1 MDQSSNNLT
10 KARSATSSDVGP
22 AANGKKPCTDY
33 HDLSV
38 KLVKN
43 LYILVLEQLTI
54 SSEGDRNSGC
64 AYFAARISS
73 AMNAYCRALMA
84 LMDGSVAAMRFT
96 SRHSSG
102 PLLGLLPRTRIS
114 SCT

>member
-1 MDQSSNNLT
+1 MNQHDQVVCPAQGSLNGDFVERGFRWT
-10 KARSATSSDVGP
+10 RGTGKIDWVQDFPGGDDATRLGS
-22 AANGKKPCTDY
+22 
-33 HDLSV
+33 
-38 KLVKN
+38 
-43 LYILVLEQLTI
+43 
-54 SSEGDRNSGC
+54 

-84 LMDGSVAAMRFT
+84 LMAGSVAAMRFT
-96 SRHSSG
+96 SWHSSW